1 MKSVCLVLLSV
12 IIAVTTA
19 IATSLATLNSIEYW
33 TSVVEIKP
41 GVVQAYVMFNV
52 GPFTY
57 KKNLDV
63 KMVSLEEHY
72 ERTYS
77 RGEGK
82 KKD

>member
-1 MKSVCLVLLSV
+1 M
-12 IIAVTTA
+12 VTTVVS
-19 IATSLATLNSIEYW
+19 TCLLTLHSMEYW

-41 GVVQAYVMFNV
+41 GVVQAYVVFQV
-52 GPFTY
+52 GPFSY
-57 KKNLDV
+57 KKDLDV
-63 KMVSLEEHY
+63 KLVSLEEHY